1 MLWKSRWTGDWF
13 LRKAAD
19 QPNRARI
26 QDNQIL
32 ISAYDEILS
41 KTFDCYCL
49 MTGELPVRPRV
60 TWYQIRALVRI
71 AETSGAEPFNRIL
84 NDGVRR
90 VVTSPA

>member
-32 ISAYDEILS
+32 ISASDELLS
-41 KTFDCYCL
+41 QTFGYYCL
-49 MTGELPVRPRV
+49 MTGELPVPEFPR
-60 TWYQIRALVRI
+60 
-71 AETSGAEPFNRIL
+71 L
-84 NDGVRR
+84 NTPCVCW
-90 VVTSPA
+90 PCE